1 MRLAKREVTDTET
14 LRAMI
19 DACKT
24 VRLGLADSEGI
35 FIVPVNFGYTWDV
48 PAQDP
53 RIPNGTA
60 SMSTRPGAVPARPG
74 AAPHLTLW
82 IHSAAEGR
90 KATALAAASAAATP
104 VAIEMDIEDGLI
116 RGSYACAYSFA
127 YRSIMGT
134 GIACA
139 VTSPSEKWQGLE
151 RIMEHLAPGEEAAY
165 ATEAIERVA
174 VWRID
179 VTAFT
184 GKQREP
190 KRERS
195 Q

>member
-1 MRLAKREVTDTET
+1 MRLAKREVTDAET
-14 LRAMI
+14 LRAMV

-53 RIPNGTA
+53 RIPSGAA
-60 SMSTRPGAVPARPG
+60 SMSTRAGAVTARPA

-90 KATALAAASAAATP
+90 KAAALAAAEAAATP

-116 RGSYACAYSFA
+116 RGSYACAYSYA
-127 YRSIMGT
+127 YRSIMGI
-134 GIACA
+134 GIAHA
-139 VTSPSEKWQGLE
+139 VTSPSEKRQGLGH
-151 RIMEHLAPGEEAAY
+151 IMEHLAPSEEATY
-165 ATEAIERVA
+165 APEAIERVA

-190 KRERS
+190 KRTRL